1 MTVAAPLAE
10 YPVGAFLGP
19 IRLEVT
25 AGMAARFAQV
35 AEQVMLVA
43 LGDAYRGNDALGGT
57 VQHRL
62 AVGYRRPAAASRS
75 MS

>member
-25 AGMAARFAQV
+25 AGIAARFAQV

-43 LGDAYRGNDALGGT
+43 LGDAYRATTRSAAPCSTALRSAIGGLP
-57 VQHRL
+57 R
-62 AVGYRRPAAASRS
+62 ASRS